1 MNQYLI
7 NINSSFYQSKK
18 NFKTRSFDKVK
29 NVIIEENTYKVFR
42 NSRIS
47 MKISANQTFLENRK
61 VGQLPT
67 KRTSLR

>member
-67 KRTSLR
+67 K